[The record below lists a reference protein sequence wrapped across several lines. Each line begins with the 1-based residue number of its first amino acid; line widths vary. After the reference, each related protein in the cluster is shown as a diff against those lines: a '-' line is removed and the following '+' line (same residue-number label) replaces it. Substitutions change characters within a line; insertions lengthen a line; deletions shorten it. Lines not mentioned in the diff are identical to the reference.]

1 MEPHFREEES
11 TNDFSK
17 KRKKKKSFAQK
28 MKKFGKQGRFGKGQE
43 IEASTYNYFVQ
54 VLENLNQK
62 SVYYQKLF
70 YLKIFAEKQFLNIV

>member
-62 SVYYQKLF
+62 GAKKSESLFALNIFKLF
-70 YLKIFAEKQFLNIV
+70 